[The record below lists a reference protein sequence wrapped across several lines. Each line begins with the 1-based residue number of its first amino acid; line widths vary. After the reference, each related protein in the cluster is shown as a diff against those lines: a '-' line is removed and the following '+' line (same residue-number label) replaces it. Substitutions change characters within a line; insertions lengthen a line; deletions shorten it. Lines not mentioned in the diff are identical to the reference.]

1 MSRFAKFSRRA
12 LLVGG
17 TLLAAAVAVPAQAGE
32 PLRVGVSAGLSTDA
46 VYVAVRAAKEQG
58 LDVKVVEFTD
68 WITPNSALANG
79 DIDVNFFQH
88 IPFLENAKAARGYD
102 FIAIAP
108 GTMSKLG
115 LYSKKITRFEDLKD
129 GATVAIANDPV
140 NSGRGLI
147 LLERAGLIK
156 LKPDVGY
163 KATLTDITE
172 NRKKLKIIQLEA
184 SQLARSLEDVD
195 LAQGY
200 PSFLKLAG
208 IDPETALIL
217 DDVQPIYAI
226 QWVVRPKDKDDP
238 RIRQFIK
245 IYQETPEVM
254 TVLKKHFGSFIAAA
268 W

>member
-1 MSRFAKFSRRA
+1 MSRLSTLSRRA
-12 LLVGG
+12 LLIGG
-17 TLLAAAVAVPAQAGE
+17 SLVAASLAAPALAQQ
-32 PLRVGVSAGLSTDA
+32 PLRIGVSAGLQTDA
-46 VYVAVRAAKEQG
+46 VHIAANIAREQG
-58 LDVKVVEFTD
+58 LAVKVVEFTD
-68 WITPNSALANG
+68 WVTPNSALANG
-79 DIDVNFFQH
+79 DIDVNYFQH

-102 FIAIAP
+102 FIPIAP

-115 LYSKKITRFEDLKD
+115 LYSKTIKSFDELKD

-156 LKPDVGY
+156 LKADVGY
-163 KATLTDITE
+163 KASLTDITE
-172 NRKKLKIIQLEA
+172 NRKKLKIVQLEA

-200 PSFLKLAG
+200 PTFLKLAG
-208 IDPETALIL
+208 VDPETALII

-226 QWVVRPKDKDDP
+226 QWVVQPKDKDDP
-238 RIRQFIK
+238 RIWQFIK
-245 IYQETPEVM
+245 IYQESPEVM
-254 TVLKKHFGSFIAAA
+254 AVLKKHFGSFIAAA